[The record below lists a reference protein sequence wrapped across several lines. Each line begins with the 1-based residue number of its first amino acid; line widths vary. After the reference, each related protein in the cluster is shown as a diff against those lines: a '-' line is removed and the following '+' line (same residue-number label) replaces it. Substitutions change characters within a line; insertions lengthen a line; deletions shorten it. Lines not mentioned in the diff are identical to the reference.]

1 MVKITEEL
9 WNKQDQEVRKTIC
22 NDYCN
27 VKETDYYTEIM
38 KKIVGSRVSVFDFNV
53 PETTREG
60 YVDFSAYVTET
71 LPSKFSLIPGG
82 QTVIRTDGGKFTSP
96 FGVDYSEGGEL
107 RSLRD
112 DSFKVQ
118 PMFLFGDDLCVIL
131 CKFTRKDET
140 PKPKLKKIINFENT
154 YTTPIQEG
162 SGSASNK
169 STKKFPEPS
178 NTYSVVTV
186 SMILY
191 TSGSAEQAK
200 EIITDV
206 YKQFDTLPELPAPPD
221 DTIPVNFV
229 YRTRNGL
236 DLYERNVQVSN
247 ITLSEFNQDLPDD
260 KIQTELR
267 KDGSG
272 LLIFHGE
279 PGCGKSSYIK
289 YLIGSM
295 RDKNF
300 IVVSQD
306 ILIGSMED
314 FRSLLLT
321 KCNDDSIIIIEDCEN
336 LVKSREQVGSSVV
349 ISDFLNMTDGIYGDL
364 FRIKFILT
372 FNTEIQ
378 KIDSALLRKGR
389 LKCKYKFSKLK
400 GDKLKALAKE
410 LGIELKETQITVG
423 LTLADLYNFDSEVG
437 NNETARTPIGFGR

>member
-1 MVKITEEL
+1 MIKITEEL
-9 WNKQDQEVRKTIC
+9 WNKYDQEVRKCIS
-22 NDYCN
+22 NDYST
-27 VKETDYYTEIM
+27 VKEVDYYTEVM
-38 KKIVGSRVSVFDFNV
+38 KRIVGSAVSIFDFNL
-53 PETTREG
+53 PDTTREG
-60 YVDFSAYVTET
+60 FETLNSYITET
-71 LPSKFSLIPGG
+71 IPSKYSLDPGML
-82 QTVIRTDGGKFTSP
+82 TIIKTDGGKFVSP
-96 FGVDYSEGGEL
+96 FGIDYSEGGDL
-107 RSLRD
+107 NG
-112 DSFKVQ
+112 SFKIQ
-118 PMFLFGDDLCVIL
+118 PMFLYGEDICIIL
-131 CKFTRKDET
+131 CKIVKKEREATKKKKTITEEGPVLNGSILSKKT
-140 PKPKLKKIINFENT
+140 EKVKKI
-154 YTTPIQEG
+154 
-162 SGSASNK
+162 SN
-169 STKKFPEPS
+169 S
-178 NTYSVVTV
+178 YSFVSV

-191 TSGSAEQAK
+191 TSESAEKAK
-200 EIITDV
+200 EIITDI
-206 YKQFDTLPELPAPPD
+206 YDMFSSLPELPAPPD

-229 YRTRNGL
+229 YRTPHGL
-236 DLYERNVQVSN
+236 DLYERDVQVSD
-247 ITLSEFNQDLPDD
+247 ITLSEFNQDLPDT
-260 KIQTELR
+260 KIKNELR

-289 YLIGSM
+289 YLIGTM

-306 ILIGSMED
+306 VLIGSMED
-314 FRSLLLT
+314 FRTLLLT

-336 LVKSREQVGSSVV
+336 LVKSREQVGSSMV

-400 GDKLKALAKE
+400 GEKLMALAKE

-437 NNETARTPIGFGR
+437 NNETTRTPIGFGR

>member
-82 QTVIRTDGGKFTSP
+82 QTIIRTDGGKFTSP

-140 PKPKLKKIINFENT
+140 SKPKLKKIINFENT
-154 YTTPIQEG
+154 YTTPTPIQEG

-169 STKKFPEPS
+169 STKKSPEPS

-191 TSGSAEQAK
+191 TSGSAEMAK

-206 YKQFDTLPELPAPPD
+206 YKKFDTLPELPAPP
-221 DTIPVNFV
+221 
-229 YRTRNGL
+229 
-236 DLYERNVQVSN
+236 
-247 ITLSEFNQDLPDD
+247 
-260 KIQTELR
+260 
-267 KDGSG
+267 
-272 LLIFHGE
+272 
-279 PGCGKSSYIK
+279 
-289 YLIGSM
+289 
-295 RDKNF
+295 
-300 IVVSQD
+300 
-306 ILIGSMED
+306 
-314 FRSLLLT
+314 
-321 KCNDDSIIIIEDCEN
+321 
-336 LVKSREQVGSSVV
+336 
-349 ISDFLNMTDGIYGDL
+349 
-364 FRIKFILT
+364 
-372 FNTEIQ
+372 
-378 KIDSALLRKGR
+378 
-389 LKCKYKFSKLK
+389 
-400 GDKLKALAKE
+400 
-410 LGIELKETQITVG
+410 
-423 LTLADLYNFDSEVG
+423 
-437 NNETARTPIGFGR
+437 

>member
-9 WNKQDQEVRKTIC
+9 WNKQDQEIRKTIC

-38 KKIVGSRVSVFDFNV
+38 KRIVGSRVSIFDFNI

-60 YVDFSAYVTET
+60 YVDFSAYITET
-71 LPSKFSLIPGG
+71 LPSKFSLTPGG

-96 FGVDYSEGGEL
+96 FGVDYSEGGEF
-107 RSLRD
+107 RRLRD

-118 PMFLFGDDLCVIL
+118 PMFLFGEDLCVIL
-131 CKFTRKDET
+131 CKFTKKDDA
-140 PKPKLKKIINFENT
+140 PRPKLRKIVNT
-154 YTTPIQEG
+154 YTEGPIQE
-162 SGSASNK
+162 SACG
-169 STKKFPEPS
+169 TVKKQSSSPEPS

-229 YRTRNGL
+229 YRTRSGL

-247 ITLSEFNQDLPDD
+247 ITLSEFNQDLPDN

-336 LVKSREQVGSSVV
+336 LVKSREQVGSSVI

-437 NNETARTPIGFGR
+437 NNETTRTKIGFSK